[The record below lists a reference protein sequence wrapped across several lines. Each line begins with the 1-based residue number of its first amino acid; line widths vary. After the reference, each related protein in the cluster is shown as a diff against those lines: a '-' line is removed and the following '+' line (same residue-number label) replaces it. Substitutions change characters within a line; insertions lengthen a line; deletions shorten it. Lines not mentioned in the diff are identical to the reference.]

1 FEYDAAF
8 ARSGVQLSP
17 VVMRC
22 PPERHRFDAISEATY
37 RGVPGIVADA
47 LPDKFGNQLID
58 AFLADRGK
66 TPRDITTL
74 DRLLY
79 VGNRAI
85 GALEYEPHQDLA
97 ASPDPSLA
105 LDLDALSHLAGQVTT
120 RRNALQRELL
130 GAKTRA
136 RGLQLIRVGS
146 SAGGARAK
154 ALVAQSADGKLLD
167 GTVDQGADARYW

>member
-22 PPERHRFDAISEATY
+22 PPERHRFDAISRGTF

-79 VGNRAI
+79 VRTRAI
-85 GALEYEPHQDLA
+85 GALAYEPHETIADV
-97 ASPDPSLA
+97 PDTSLG
-105 LDLDALSHLAGQVTT
+105 LDLDALAQLAGEVTA
-120 RRNALQRELL
+120 RRAQLHRKLL
-130 GAKTRA
+130 GAQTRA
-136 RGLQLIRVGS
+136 QGLRLIRVGS

-154 ALVAQSADGKLLD
+154 ALVAQTPDGKLLD
-167 GTVDQGADARYW
+167 GTVDQGPK